1 MSNNQPTH
9 REDQSQG
16 KSKKSSTP
24 GKDPMSILTE
34 MLAPLI
40 DFHKAADE
48 STDSDLR
55 IYWDVRIVR
64 GKDTHFMHTT
74 GSTTLPGILAN
85 GLSINTAPI
94 VVHQEIE
101 DKVAKPIHL
110 KLQQMLSDNNLGDH
124 VARLALPD
132 PSSRSTDG
140 ADLAQSATELA
151 RAREA
156 QAAKDEDE

>member
-9 REDQSQG
+9 REETSQG

-24 GKDPMSILTE
+24 SKDPMSILSE

-40 DFHKAADE
+40 DFHKTAEE
-48 STDSDLR
+48 SADSDLR
-55 IYWDVRIVR
+55 IFWDVRIVR

-85 GLSINTAPI
+85 GLSVNTAPI

-132 PSSRSTDG
+132 PANRSTDG
-140 ADLAQSATELA
+140 ADIAQSATDIA

-156 QAAKDEDE
+156 QMAKSDDE